1 MLKYLFLKPSDD
13 SPSGPWLE
21 VPPEAD
27 VFTYHREHA
36 GRALLFGLILA
47 AIIEATA
54 LHWLISLW
62 SHWLA
67 LAATVTTVWLILQIL
82 AQIRAV
88 GLRPIYINQGH
99 LILRN
104 GAFDLADVP
113 VSQIESIEKSS
124 REPNCEKGDLAPLN
138 VSFPASHNIIMRL
151 KEPAEATLLNRKKR
165 DFQIALLAI
174 DEGERLVET
183 VDNQLAEIRE
193 TEARMD

>member
-1 MLKYLFLKPSDD
+1 M
-13 SPSGPWLE
+13 
-21 VPPEAD
+21 
-27 VFTYHREHA
+27 
-36 GRALLFGLILA
+36 
-47 AIIEATA
+47 
-54 LHWLISLW
+54 ISLW